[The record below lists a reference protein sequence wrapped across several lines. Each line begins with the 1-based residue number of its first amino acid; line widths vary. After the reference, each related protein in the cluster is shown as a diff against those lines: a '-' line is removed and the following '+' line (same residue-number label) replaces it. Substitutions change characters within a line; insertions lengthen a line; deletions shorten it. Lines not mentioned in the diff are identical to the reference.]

1 MFSPM
6 SFFRIAM
13 DSLLRFRKYMG
24 HCVFLIMEAENQ
36 LGIFCCFSKIILSC
50 KVLSWLTGVL
60 TGGN

>member
-13 DSLLRFRKYMG
+13 DSLLRFRKYIG

-36 LGIFCCFSKIILSC
+36 LGI
-50 KVLSWLTGVL
+50 LTAVFL
-60 TGGN
+60 K